1 MTGDLLRSV
10 SFDAWTA
17 AAAGI
22 MERIDRLAALEA
34 EMIALGETIN
44 VSRFSLPRL
53 RHRHH
58 RGLELIC
65 PPHPTEH

>member
-1 MTGDLLRSV
+1 MTGEILRSV

-34 EMIALGETIN
+34 EMIAMGAECVGSFAKHKFVHL
-44 VSRFSLPRL
+44 SMR
-53 RHRHH
+53 
-58 RGLELIC
+58 
-65 PPHPTEH
+65 